1 MTVFIIITAC
11 LLNDPKN
18 NRSYATRK
26 IEYTSGISALLER
39 CKDKPY
45 KLIIVEN
52 NSLLDKVPFLLKQHK
67 TFLEDFGIPVVYTRN
82 NIYKIKNYGTKE
94 LLDIKHVID
103 KLNIQDD
110 DFIVKMTGRYVL
122 DKISPFFDV
131 IEKLHESPYSA
142 VVRFGAYTNFEKI
155 REKDNCTTGL
165 IGMKCKYVRQLDLPD
180 EDTFVEKVWA
190 KKIALLPESEV
201 CIIEKLG
208 IFIRPA
214 TLECYILI

>member
-18 NRSYATRK
+18 NRSYTTRK

-39 CKDKPY
+39 CKGKPY
-45 KLIIVEN
+45 KFVIVEN
-52 NSLLDKVPFLLKQHK
+52 NSLIDRVPFLLKPHK

-82 NIYKIKNYGTKE
+82 NMYRIKNYGTKE
-94 LLDIKHVID
+94 LLDVKHVID

-110 DFIVKMTGRYVL
+110 DFIVKLTGRYIL
-122 DKISPFFDV
+122 DTVCPFFDI
-131 IEKLHESPYSA
+131 IEKLDESPYSA
-142 VVRFGAYTNFEKI
+142 VLRFGAYTNFEKE
-155 REKDNCTTGL
+155 RKKDNCTSGL
-165 IGMKCKYVRQLDLPD
+165 IGMKCKYIKELDLP
-180 EDTFVEKVWA
+180 EESKFVEQVWA
-190 KKIALLPESEV
+190 EKIASLPENEV